1 MRSTALNGAA
11 RSGYG
16 LRGRWKRKRGLEGNP
31 WPNPY
36 YHPHTESGLVR
47 TQTAAAEEVFQRR
60 STFVA
65 VRISIIA
72 LAAAI
77 LLLAETFV
85 AGTPGPDASPLSD
98 LVSPAWRAP

>member
-1 MRSTALNGAA
+1 M
-11 RSGYG
+11 
-16 LRGRWKRKRGLEGNP
+16 
-31 WPNPY
+31 
-36 YHPHTESGLVR
+36 
-47 TQTAAAEEVFQRR
+47 
-60 STFVA
+60 A